1 MPCNIKVHLLIYFA
15 NAPNDFG
22 HDKKINF
29 NHVIRQTRAVHDD
42 IFLFPLTT
50 MTIYN
55 VRYKYLIRMQIFGN

>member
-50 MTIYN
+50 NMFIQYFVGFIMLDTNI
-55 VRYKYLIRMQIFGN
+55 

>member
-50 MTIYN
+50 D
-55 VRYKYLIRMQIFGN
+55 L